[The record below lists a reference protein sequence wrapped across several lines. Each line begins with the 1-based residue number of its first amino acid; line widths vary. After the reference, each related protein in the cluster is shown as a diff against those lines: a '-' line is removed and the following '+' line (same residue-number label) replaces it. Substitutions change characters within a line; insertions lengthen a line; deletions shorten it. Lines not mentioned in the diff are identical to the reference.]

1 MNIGI
6 FTDTYKPNINGV
18 VTSIENKKQELEKL
32 GHTVYIFSP
41 KEPGY
46 TETEKNVFSIPSIK
60 FILQPEY
67 RLTSPIDP
75 KLVKLVKKLKLNI
88 IHVETPFTV
97 GSVGRVMA
105 RKFKVPVVH
114 TYHTLFPEYVHY
126 LKLPVVIT
134 KPIAEKI
141 SAHFCNRCD
150 HIISPSTD
158 VKTQL
163 LRYGVKKPITVVPSG
178 ISFDETNKCY
188 DRTLRESLG
197 IKTEEKVLLF
207 VGRLGKEKNIEFL
220 IESFSKLK
228 KVNHTLKLLLV
239 GDGPYKGVL
248 EAQIKRL
255 GLEKEVIFAGY
266 IPREEVYR
274 YYATADMFV
283 FASVTETQG
292 LVILEAMF
300 CGLPVVAVKAS
311 GVEDMVEDS
320 VSGFLTPLDINAFN
334 EKVLEVIGNPEL
346 QKKFIENGEKRAQDF
361 SPENTFRKIFDIYQ
375 SCIDEKHLK
384 KMRRVL
390 KKLESGLFHVFVRQP
405 RQRKKEFTKKRHRGD

>member
-32 GHTVYIFSP
+32 GHMVYIFSP

-97 GSVGRVMA
+97 GSVGRMIA
-105 RKFKVPVVH
+105 RKLKIPVVH

-126 LKLPVVIT
+126 LRLPVAIT
-134 KPIAEKI
+134 KPFAEKL
-141 SAHFCNRCD
+141 SAHFCNKCD
-150 HIISPSTD
+150 YIISPSTD

-178 ISFDETNKCY
+178 ISFDITYKCF
-188 DRTLRESLG
+188 DRSLRESLG

-220 IESFSKLK
+220 IDSFSKLK
-228 KVNHTLKLLLV
+228 KMNHALKLLLV
-239 GDGPYKGVL
+239 GNGPYKGVL
-248 EAQIKRL
+248 EAQVKRL
-255 GLEKEVIFAGY
+255 GLENEVIFAGY
-266 IPREEVYR
+266 IPRVAVYR

-311 GVEDMVEDS
+311 GVEDMVEDGI
-320 VSGFLTPLDINAFN
+320 SGFLTPLDINLFN
-334 EKVLEVIGNPEL
+334 EKILQVIGNLEL
-346 QKKFIENGEKRAQDF
+346 QKTFIVNGEKRAQDF
-361 SPENTFRKIFDIYQ
+361 SPENTVRKIFDIYQ
-375 SCIDEKHLK
+375 GCIDEKHLK
-384 KMRRVL
+384 KIRGVM
-390 KKLESGLFHVFVRQP
+390 KKLESGIFHVLVRQP
-405 RQRKKEFTKKRHRGD
+405 RKRKKDYSKKRHRRY